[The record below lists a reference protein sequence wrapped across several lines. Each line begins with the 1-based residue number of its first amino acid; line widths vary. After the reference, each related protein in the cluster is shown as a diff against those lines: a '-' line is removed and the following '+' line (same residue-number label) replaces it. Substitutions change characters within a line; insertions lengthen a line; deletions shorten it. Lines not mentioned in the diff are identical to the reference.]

1 MKIDTGAFLDSLPIM
16 GIGLLGIFIVTA
28 VIIIGI
34 YILKAITAK
43 SSDSEEADDSNN
55 TEVSKTEKKEG
66 SSVKKESA
74 MDLMKER
81 EKKDFLKTD
90 DTFNIFHDL

>member
-55 TEVSKTEKKEG
+55 TEVSKTEKKPPVAG
-66 SSVKKESA
+66 TCAKKGPPKGRSRVSSI
-74 MDLMKER
+74 R
-81 EKKDFLKTD
+81 
-90 DTFNIFHDL
+90 